1 MQLRLQKPDIERFI
15 DEQVKAGRFP
25 NAEAVV
31 ESAVFRMMEE
41 EVVPTSEDFA
51 AFQKSERQIDDGES
65 VEFGEFA
72 ARMRRKHHI

>member
-15 DEQVKAGRFP
+15 DNQVKTGRFP

-31 ESAVFRMMEE
+31 ESALFRMMEE
-41 EVVPTSEDFA
+41 EVVPTSEDVA
-51 AFQKSERQIDDGES
+51 AFQKSENEIDNGES

-72 ARMRRKHHI
+72 ARMRRKHNI

>member
-31 ESAVFRMMEE
+31 ETALFLMMED
-41 EVVPTSEDFA
+41 EVVPTSEDIT
-51 AFQKSERQIDDGES
+51 AFQKSEKQIDSGES

-72 ARMRRKHHI
+72 ARIRRKHGI